1 MFYLPDGTDRCGFY
15 ECTGCGNRFLDLR
28 TTPTMECP
36 YCEKEVDMEIGPD
49 DDMTGSQ
56 ETAKL
61 IKILEG
67 EDVEK
72 YDKLLSLALTG
83 GDYEW
88 I

>member
-1 MFYLPDGTDRCGFY
+1 MFYLPDGTDKCGFY

-28 TTPTMECP
+28 TAPTMECP

-56 ETAKL
+56 ETAML
-61 IKILEG
+61 IKVLEG